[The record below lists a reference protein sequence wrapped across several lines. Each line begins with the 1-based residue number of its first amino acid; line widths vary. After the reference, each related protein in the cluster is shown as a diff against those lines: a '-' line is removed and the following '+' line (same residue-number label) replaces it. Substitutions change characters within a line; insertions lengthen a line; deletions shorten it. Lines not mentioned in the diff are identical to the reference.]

1 MAESPAIQRPT
12 DEETFHFGSGQ
23 SHLDELARSDWQT
36 AGGLSFA
43 FSKPRPADTDEE
55 ACEQYAADVLH
66 YMGKA
71 DYRAGECIGE
81 KINMVHYFAHRAS
94 VRLDEV
100 KDAYGG
106 FAYRPV
112 DRLVIID
119 SDDAT
124 YECVSEGV
132 VQSILVLCQL
142 PGIGHPS
149 TWKKPRA
156 VTFRQIPVRNTFRT
170 FKLELWTDPEKRKGK
185 KAG

>member
-1 MAESPAIQRPT
+1 MADSPAIQRPT
-12 DEETFHFGSGQ
+12 DEETFRFGAG
-23 SHLDELARSDWQT
+23 SHLEDLARADWQT
-36 AGGLSFA
+36 AGGLTFA
-43 FSKPRPADTDEE
+43 YSKPRPADDDEA
-55 ACEQYAADVLH
+55 ACEQYAADVLR

-71 DYRAGECIGE
+71 DNRAGEVIGE
-81 KINMVHYFAHRAS
+81 KIEMVHFFAHRAS
-94 VRLDEV
+94 VRLDDV
-100 KDAYGG
+100 KDAFGG
-106 FAYRPV
+106 SAYRPV

-119 SDDAT
+119 ADDST

-156 VTFRQIPVRNTFRT
+156 VVFRQIPVRNTFRT